1 MKKKTFQQIENEL
14 LDAFLNEDD
23 PEIERK
29 KRLRRLGQIDENDE
43 PTEESTIGN
52 I

>member
-14 LDAFLNEDD
+14 LDAFLDEDD

-29 KRLRRLGQIDENDE
+29 KRLRRMGQIDENDE
-43 PTEESTIGN
+43 PTEESTIRDL
-52 I
+52 